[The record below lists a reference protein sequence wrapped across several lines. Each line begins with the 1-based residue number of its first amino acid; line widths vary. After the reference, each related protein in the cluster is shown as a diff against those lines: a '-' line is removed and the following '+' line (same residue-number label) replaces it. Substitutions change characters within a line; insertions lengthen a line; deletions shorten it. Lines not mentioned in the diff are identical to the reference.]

1 MLKPLRKFAIS
12 AACICDAT
20 SKPKK
25 PSCKNLRIHARCIRV
40 EYLVD
45 GCGNSAFVVMQS
57 DRPAVLLQVV
67 RGISHDDRM
76 AGEGQH
82 LNVIV
87 IIADGH
93 HLGAINRSEE
103 HTSELQSPCNL

>member
-25 PSCKNLRIHARCIRV
+25 PSCKNLRIHTRCIRV

-57 DRPAVLLQVV
+57 DGPAVLLQVV

-93 HLGAINRSEE
+93 HLGAVSYTHLRAHETDSY
-103 HTSELQSPCNL
+103 LV